1 MRYHF
6 PNSRKTIT
14 TNNQHQKEMF
24 MKMWINWNGGTLF
37 AGMQNVAVTVKK
49 LYEGIKNRTTT

>member
-1 MRYHF
+1 
-6 PNSRKTIT
+6 
-14 TNNQHQKEMF
+14 